1 MIIYIYIHTTTY
13 ILDLETIKKDIF
25 TLEEV
30 EVGLSYFQEP

>member
-25 TLEEV
+25 TLEE
-30 EVGLSYFQEP
+30 GLSYFQEP